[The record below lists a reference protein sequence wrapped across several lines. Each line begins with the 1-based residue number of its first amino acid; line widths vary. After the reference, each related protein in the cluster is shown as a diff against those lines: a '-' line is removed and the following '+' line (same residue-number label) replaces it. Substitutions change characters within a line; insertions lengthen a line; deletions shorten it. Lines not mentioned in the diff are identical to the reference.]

1 MTSSRRS
8 EDAQPGQK
16 GERAGPGLA
25 ESTAPFA
32 TGPNESAARTRLS
45 PSARDLVIRY
55 ESGGRAYY
63 EQTIKAR
70 PHWPGVASGI
80 TIGFGW
86 DLGWHTR
93 AELDRAWRPRLGDA
107 ATDRL
112 ATALGLRAV
121 EPDRAAKVARLKS
134 LVRALADIRIPWE
147 TAEAVFDTET
157 VPVEIART
165 ERVLPR
171 TDELPEDCFGALVSL
186 VFNRGAAGFYS
197 TAPRYSEM
205 RAIKEHMQAR
215 AFERIPAELRA
226 MKRLWPESPGLQAR
240 REDEARLFERGLAAA
255 AVRIPTR
262 AAGAATVV
270 ESGPP
275 LPVLDA
281 APDRVDLRDLP
292 YRPPLIPLPDRWPP
306 ANEVAAHLESYWSDG
321 MILDQGREGA
331 CTGYGLAACINFLLW
346 SRWVK
351 ANRPPD
357 GKPTRVS
364 PKMLYELARLYDEWP
379 GEDYEGSSCRGAM
392 KGWHKHGVCAERL
405 WPADGRPDPRWAEDA
420 AERPLGAYYRIDR
433 SAIGDLQAA
442 IREVGAVYVS
452 ALVHRGWRL
461 GPAIAGLPVVPWRR
475 QPAEGGHAFALV
487 GYERRGFIVQ
497 NSWGERWGYRG
508 FAILAY
514 DDWLTHGMD
523 AWVAVTG
530 APIERPALVAASVAG
545 AESEEPAPVAIARPL
560 LVRAALARRGPAL
573 DDPRWDEARARR
585 HTLVLGNDGRPVRRQ
600 PDARNAADEVEL
612 LVRHAPAA
620 GLREL
625 GSSKVAIY
633 VHGGLNSE
641 KKAVQRAQVLGP
653 SFLRNGIWPIFVAWR
668 SGFGETLAAQ
678 IEDLGRAV
686 LEGLGLRAGR
696 TALERFKETIGEIRD
711 KTIEGLAGNGI
722 PRALWSEMKEN
733 AEAAS
738 EEGGG
743 LALAA
748 EALSLLRTELPELE
762 LHLAGHSAGSIVL
775 GRFLAPLGGK
785 GLRVASLH
793 LLAPACTMGFAADT
807 FGATLGRGRR
817 AVLDPRRVAIWV
829 LSDRNERADTVG
841 PYGKSL
847 LYLVSRALERKRKA
861 PLLGLEAAWDPS
873 VAPEREPIAVDEEG
887 RRRWLALWA
896 DGPPPEVLR
905 EPQVSTGPG
914 SMAAGHAAFDNSVE
928 VIRSVLRGILQK
940 DPAILPS
947 DLSGI

>member
-1 MTSSRRS
+1 MTSSR
-8 EDAQPGQK
+8 QPQGSQAV
-16 GERAGPGLA
+16 RAAEHAGAGLA
-25 ESTAPFA
+25 EAAAPFA
-32 TGPNESAARTRLS
+32 RGASESAGRRPLSAAARE
-45 PSARDLVIRY
+45 LVIRH
-55 ESGGRAYY
+55 ESGGRAHY

-70 PHWPGVASGI
+70 PHWPGFGSGV

-112 ATALGLRAV
+112 AAALGLRAV
-121 EPDRAAKVARLKS
+121 EPDRAAKVARLKA

-147 TAEAVFDTET
+147 TAEAVFDAET
-157 VPVEIART
+157 IPAEVART
-165 ERVLPR
+165 ERVLPH
-171 TDELPEDCFGALVSL
+171 TDELPDDCFGALVSL
-186 VFNRGAAGFYS
+186 VFNRGAGGFDS
-197 TAPRYSEM
+197 TAPRFREM

-215 AFERIPAELRA
+215 AFDRIPAELRA
-226 MKRLWPESPGLQAR
+226 MKRLWPEGSGLRAR
-240 REDEARLFERGLAAA
+240 REDEASLFERGLATV
-255 AVRIPTR
+255 AVRAPAR
-262 AAGAATVV
+262 AGAAGTVA
-270 ESGPP
+270 ETAPP
-275 LPVLDA
+275 LSVLDA
-281 APDRVDLRDLP
+281 APDPVDLRDLP
-292 YRPPLIPLPDRWPP
+292 YRPPLVPLPDRWPP

-346 SRWVK
+346 YRWVK
-351 ANRPPD
+351 ANRPQ
-357 GKPTRVS
+357 GEKPARVS

-392 KGWHKHGVCAERL
+392 KGWHKHGVCAESL
-405 WPADGRPDPRWAEDA
+405 WPPEGRPDPRWAEDA

-442 IREVGAVYVS
+442 IHEVGAVYVS

-461 GPAIAGLPVVPWRR
+461 GPAIAGLPVIAWRR

-508 FAILAY
+508 FAILTY

-530 APIERPALVAASVAG
+530 APIERPSLAAASSAA
-545 AESEEPAPVAIARPL
+545 AEPLEPAPVAIARPL
-560 LVRAALARRGPAL
+560 LVRTALARRGPAL

-585 HTLVLGNDGRPVRRQ
+585 HTLVLGNDGRPLRRQ
-600 PDARNAADEVEL
+600 PDATGAAGEVDL

-625 GSSKVAIY
+625 GSTKLAIY

-641 KKAVQRAQVLGP
+641 KKAVERAQVLGP
-653 SFLRNGIWPIFVAWR
+653 LFLRNGIWPIFVAWR
-668 SGFGETLAAQ
+668 SGLGETLAAQ

-696 TALERFKETIGEIRD
+696 TALERFKETLGEIRD

-738 EEGGG
+738 GAGGG

-748 EALSLLRTELPELE
+748 EALALLRADLPELE
-762 LHLAGHSAGSIVL
+762 LHLAGHSAGSILL
-775 GRFLAPLGGK
+775 GRFLAPLQAK
-785 GLRVASLH
+785 ALRVASLH

-807 FGATLGRGRR
+807 FGAALGRGRR
-817 AVLDPRRVAIWV
+817 AILDPRRVAIWV

-847 LYLVSRALERKRKA
+847 LYLVSRALER
-861 PLLGLEAAWDPS
+861 
-873 VAPEREPIAVDEEG
+873 
-887 RRRWLALWA
+887 
-896 DGPPPEVLR
+896 
-905 EPQVSTGPG
+905 
-914 SMAAGHAAFDNSVE
+914 
-928 VIRSVLRGILQK
+928 
-940 DPAILPS
+940 
-947 DLSGI
+947 